1 MSSAGSHDV
10 ATTVDDEWV
19 GERVD
24 RFVAEGLDLFP
35 RSQLRRRRT
44 EVWVGGREVKPSYRL
59 KEGDRLVVRFAEL
72 PPIDLEPS
80 PVEFGVLYEDD
91 DVIVIDKPSGL
102 VVHPGSGTTD
112 PTLVQGLLHRYQ
124 GIRDSFAG
132 ESLRPGI
139 VHRLD
144 RGTSGV
150 MICAKHPAS
159 LTFLAAQFADRSV
172 EKRYLALVSG
182 NPRWNRQDVSVSL
195 GRDPAH
201 RQRFAV
207 VSSGGKHSA
216 TRLRVVRRYP
226 GAALVELWPKTGR
239 THQLRVHLKHLGFPI
254 LGDDLYGFR
263 NQQGAG
269 PAGAA
274 EALML
279 HAYSVKIRLP
289 SEEAPRL
296 FVARVPTRFRDEL
309 TVLAAAARK
318 DAAGK
323 DAG

>member
-1 MSSAGSHDV
+1 VTPPDSRDV
-10 ATTVDDEWV
+10 ATTVEDEWV

-24 RFVAEGLDLFP
+24 RFVAECLDLFP

-44 EVWVGGREVKPSYRL
+44 ELRIGGRQVKPSYRL
-59 KEGDRLVVRFAEL
+59 KEGDRLVVRFSEL
-72 PPIDLEPS
+72 PPIDLEPR
-80 PVEFGVLYEDD
+80 PVDFAVLYEDA

-112 PTLVQGLLHRYQ
+112 PTLVQGLLYRYQ
-124 GIRDSFAG
+124 DIRDSFAG

-159 LTFLAAQFADRSV
+159 HSFLAAQFADRTV
-172 EKRYLALVSG
+172 QKRYLALVSG
-182 NPRWNRQDVSVSL
+182 NPPWKRQEVSVPL

-207 VSSGGKHSA
+207 LPSGGKHSE
-216 TRLRVVRRYP
+216 TVLRVVRRYP

-254 LGDDLYGFR
+254 LGDDLYGSR
-263 NQQGAG
+263 NQPTVGSADAG
-269 PAGAA
+269 S
-274 EALML
+274 ALML
-279 HAYSVKIRLP
+279 HAYSLRIRLP

-296 FVARVPTRFRDEL
+296 FIARVPTRFREEL
-309 TVLAAAARK
+309 RLLAASGRS
-318 DAAGK
+318 AG
-323 DAG
+323 

>member
-1 MSSAGSHDV
+1 MIHPDSRDV
-10 ATTVDDEWV
+10 STVVDDEWV

-35 RSQLRRRRT
+35 RSQLRRRQT
-44 EVWVGGREVKPSYRL
+44 ELRIGDRRVKPSYRL
-59 KEGDRLVVRFAEL
+59 KEGDRLVVRFSEL
-72 PPIDLEPS
+72 PSIDLEPRE
-80 PVEFGVLYEDD
+80 VDFAVIYEDA
-91 DVIVIDKPSGL
+91 DVIVIDKPTGL

-112 PTLVQGLLHRYQ
+112 PTLVQGLLYRYRD
-124 GIRDSFAG
+124 IRDSFAG

-150 MICAKHPAS
+150 MICAKHPVAHS
-159 LTFLAAQFADRSV
+159 FLGAQFADRSV

-182 NPRWNRQDVSVSL
+182 TPPWTRQEVSVLL

-207 VSSGGKHSA
+207 VTSGGKHSE

-226 GAALVELWPKTGR
+226 GAALIEVWPRTGR

-254 LGDDLYGFR
+254 LGDDLYGCR
-263 NQQGAG
+263 HQSAVGAG
-269 PAGAA
+269 A
-274 EALML
+274 ALML
-279 HAYSVKIRLP
+279 HAYSLRIRLP

-296 FVARVPTRFRDEL
+296 FVARVPARFRDEL
-309 TVLAAAARK
+309 MVLAAAARQ
-318 DAAGK
+318 